1 MIGISLNLAKAW
13 QLVRD
18 NPEYWKAEYPDSPPW
33 CRAKAPY
40 YHWATDEPKNFKAV
54 GKGYNN
60 IVDGAIYQVE

>member
-1 MIGISLNLAKAW
+1 MNLTKAW

-54 GKGYNN
+54 VKGYN
-60 IVDGAIYQVE
+60 

>member
-1 MIGISLNLAKAW
+1 MNLTKAW

-60 IVDGAIYQVE
+60 IVDGAIKNRRLKLS